1 MYRVGENTS
10 NPEAKE
16 RELQFLCYSNSLQS
30 QMLAKISKACYS
42 ITLRSEGGIK
52 AFHFKSRKSY
62 IHNILLHLIE
72 TILQVKAAIEFLQ
85 QLLTE
90 SSLYSIYIFLP

>member
-1 MYRVGENTS
+1 MLQQLAAVPDARKN
-10 NPEAKE
+10 KE
-16 RELQFLCYSNSLQS
+16 SL
-30 QMLAKISKACYS
+30 LKHYLK
-42 ITLRSEGGIK
+42 EWGGVK
-52 AFHFKSRKSY
+52 AFHFKSQKSY

-72 TILQVKAAIEFLQ
+72 TILEVKAAIEFLQ